1 MIEPTSST
9 VESVIG
15 TDGRIDPFVSVDKVM
30 IFSWFTR
37 KICKRLTNNC
47 CKFRTNWQQEL
58 WLILRENTIN
68 IEIAEISLGEVA

>member
-9 VESVIG
+9 VESVKG
-15 TDGRIDPFVSVDKVM
+15 SDGRIDHIVLVSTEV
-30 IFSWFTR
+30 IFSWYTG
-37 KICKRLTNNC
+37 KLCKRLTNNC

-68 IEIAEISLGEVA
+68 IEIAEIAFKDVA